1 MLSWYQHLRRIL
13 VCHANWDETVY
24 MKVRLGLLSLAG
36 AVLVQ
41 GCATVP
47 LGPTVQVLPGRG
59 KSFEAFQVDN
69 SICTQYAASA
79 VQGQAER
86 ANGQAVGG
94 AVLGTL
100 LGAGLGAAVGG
111 GRGAGIGAA
120 SGAALG
126 TGIGASGSAN
136 TQGGIQGQYDN
147 AYVACQVSKG
157 NRVPQAPVF
166 VQQAPVLVQPAPYL
180 VQPAPYY
187 AY

>member
-1 MLSWYQHLRRIL
+1 MLA
-13 VCHANWDETVY
+13 CHAKWDETVS
-24 MKVRLGLLSLAG
+24 MKIKMGILALAG
-36 AVLVQ
+36 SLLVQ
-41 GCATVP
+41 GCATMP
-47 LGPTVQVLPGRG
+47 QGPTVQVLPGRG

-69 SICTQYAASA
+69 AVCTQYAASA

-120 SGAALG
+120 SGAVVG
-126 TGIGASGSAN
+126 TGFGASGSAN
-136 TQGGIQGQYDN
+136 QQGGIQGQYNN
-147 AYVACQVSKG
+147 AYVACQASKG
-157 NRVPQAPVF
+157 NQVPQPAVI
-166 VQQAPVLVQPAPYL
+166 VQQAPVLVQPAPYV

>member
-1 MLSWYQHLRRIL
+1 MLAY
-13 VCHANWDETVY
+13 HAIWDETVN
-24 MKVRLGLLSLAG
+24 MRVKLGFLALAG

-41 GCATVP
+41 GCAQVP
-47 LGPTVQVLPGRG
+47 QGPTVQVLPGRG
-59 KSFEAFQVDN
+59 KSFEAYQVDT

-120 SGAALG
+120 SGAVLG
-126 TGIGASGSAN
+126 TGLGASGSAN
-136 TQGGIQGQYDN
+136 HQGGIQEQYDN

-157 NRVPQAPVF
+157 NRVPQAPVI
-166 VQQAPVLVQPAPYL
+166 VERAPVLVQPAPYY

>member
-1 MLSWYQHLRRIL
+1 MLA
-13 VCHANWDETVY
+13 CHAKWDETVN
-24 MKVRLGLLSLAG
+24 MKIRMGFVALAG

-41 GCATVP
+41 GCATAP

-59 KSFEAFQVDN
+59 KSFEAFQVDQ
-69 SICTQYAASA
+69 SVCTQYAASA

-120 SGAALG
+120 SGAVVG
-126 TGIGASGSAN
+126 TGFGASGSAN
-136 TQGGIQGQYDN
+136 SQYGSQAQYDN
-147 AYVACQVSKG
+147 AYVACQASKG
-157 NRVPQAPVF
+157 NRVPQAPVI
-166 VQQAPVLVQPAPYL
+166 VQQAPVLVQPAPYV